1 MQRAVSRKG
10 PLRAGELAEAVVL
23 SDLTLVLSIISQV
36 LPFLGGALL
45 VIAVVPMAAIAAR
58 NRLRAVIVGA
68 IAASTVGFM
77 VLGTPVVTTVLAC
90 AALGAVVGGAARRGW
105 GLGRTIGAAVLFL
118 WPLVALAIDGLLWT
132 FSANRKLVLTQIRN
146 SWKGTSHA
154 LLWTSGKLG
163 SVSEG
168 LKFDPAVHRVDD
180 FVERFLRYW
189 WISVP
194 LVLLFLVVITA
205 GLAQRITAPTLR
217 RIQAAFASDDDATEH
232 GAADARAERANESLM
247 ATPMPVPVALHGVS
261 YRYSGATGDALHDI
275 TLDVSPGELV
285 AIIGPN
291 GSGKSTLARILAGRT
306 PTAGEVVRPGP
317 TGLGKPG
324 GTAIVFQRPELQV
337 LGVRVRDD
345 IVWGLP
351 EPQLV
356 DVASLLSRVGL
367 ASFANRETSTLSGGE
382 LQRLAVAAALARRP
396 QLLIS
401 DESTAMVDAAGREQL
416 VALYRSMVTD
426 DRIAV
431 VHVTHRPVETAVADR
446 AIVLEHGRVVS
457 EPEPAELDPAK
468 FGPAKF
474 GSGDHAEPAP
484 PARRKDGPLFLLR
497 GVGHEYSRRTPWAHR
512 ALTGIDLRIDHGE
525 AVLVVGHNGSGK
537 STLAWI
543 LAGLL
548 DPSEG
553 EARLEGQ
560 PLTSVV
566 GQVGVAF
573 QHARLQLLRP
583 TVGAEV
589 AAASGASNLTVWEAL
604 RSVGLDPQDLGPRR
618 VDELSGGQ
626 ARRVVLAGAIA
637 SRPQALVLD
646 EPFAGLDD
654 HGRVELSAA
663 LIRLRNVRG
672 LTLVCVS
679 HDRDLPGALVDREVE
694 LVDGRIEYDGPGRA
708 SDHDVARGNPA

>member
-1 MQRAVSRKG
+1 MQRAGLHKG
-10 PLRAGELAEAVVL
+10 PLRAGELAEAVIL
-23 SDLTLVLSIISQV
+23 ADLTLVLSIISQV

-77 VLGTPVVTTVLAC
+77 VLGTPVVTTVLGC

-105 GLGRTIGAAVLFL
+105 GLMRTIGAAALFL
-118 WPLVALAIDGLLWT
+118 WPLVALAIDGLLWLFT
-132 FSANRKLVLTQIRN
+132 ANRKLVLAQIHN
-146 SWKGTSHA
+146 SWRGTRHA
-154 LLWTSGKLG
+154 LLWLSDKLS
-163 SVSEG
+163 SVSSG
-168 LKFDPAVHRVDD
+168 LNFDGAVGHMDD

-194 LVLLFLVVITA
+194 LILLILVVATA

-217 RIQAAFASDDDATEH
+217 RIQAAFASDDDAIDH
-232 GAADARAERANESLM
+232 GAADVIAERTNEALV
-247 ATPMPVPVALHGVS
+247 AEPKPVPARLRGVS
-261 YRYSGATGDALHDI
+261 FRYPGASIDALHD
-275 TLDVSPGELV
+275 VSLEVTPGELL
-285 AIIGPN
+285 AIVGPN
-291 GSGKSTLARILAGRT
+291 GSGKSTLSRVLAGRT
-306 PTAGEVVRPGP
+306 PTAGDVVRPGS

-351 EPQLV
+351 QPELV
-356 DVASLLSRVGL
+356 DVASLLARVGL

-416 VALYRSMVTD
+416 VSLFRSMVTD
-426 DRIAV
+426 DHIAV
-431 VHVTHRPVETAVADR
+431 VHVTHQPAETAVADR

-457 EPEPAELDPAK
+457 EPEPVDVASDAT
-468 FGPAKF
+468 
-474 GSGDHAEPAP
+474 SHAF
-484 PARRKDGPLFLLR
+484 PARKRDHPLFLLR

-512 ALTGIDLRIDHGE
+512 ALTGVDLRIDHGE

-548 DPSEG
+548 EPSEG

-560 PLTSVV
+560 PVTSVV

-589 AAASGASNLTVWEAL
+589 AAASGASNLAVWQAL
-604 RSVGLDPQDLGPRR
+604 RSVGLHPQELGPRR

-637 SRPQALVLD
+637 ARPRALVLD

-654 HGRVELSAA
+654 HGRAELSAA
-663 LIRLRNVRG
+663 LIRLRNDRG
-672 LTLVCVS
+672 MTLVCVS
-679 HDRDLPGALVDREVE
+679 HDRDLPPALVDREVE
-694 LVDGRIEYDGPGRA
+694 LVDGRVEYDGPGRET
-708 SDHDVARGNPA
+708 DHDIARGNLS